1 MATIGIRYVD
11 KSAPGYGHEHIT
23 HLGSD
28 TERFTRAEVIRRLE
42 KREPDIFYVSVGKD
56 VALIQVVD
64 DRLRGKYVR
73 TVADGKPTD
82 NLLYLPACPS
92 RLRQVA

>member
-11 KSAPGYGHEHIT
+11 KSGHGHEHIT

-42 KREPDIFYVSVGKD
+42 RKADIFYVSDSKSSV
-56 VALIQVVD
+56 VLIEVID

-82 NLLYLPACPS
+82 NLLYLPPCPPS
-92 RLRQVA
+92 LRLVA

>member
-1 MATIGIRYVD
+1 MATIEIKYVD
-11 KSAPGYGHEHIT
+11 KTTHYHEHIT

-28 TERFTRAEVIRRLE
+28 AKRYTRGDLIRRLE
-42 KREPDIFYVSVGKD
+42 ARTDIFYVSDGKN
-56 VALIQVVD
+56 VALIEVVN

-82 NLLYLPACPS
+82 NLLYLPPCPS
-92 RLRQVA
+92 WLPLVA